1 MAATYPGSVRS
12 FTTKVDVT
20 GIVYAAHPNDL
31 QEEVVAI
38 ESILGV
44 TPSLSTT
51 PNSGG
56 TFNATTTSFATV
68 SARIANIETG
78 IVADTHTQYVKKDTL
93 TTKGDLYAATAAS
106 TIARIGVGT
115 DGQVLTAASGQ
126 ASGLSWATPVSSYVS
141 QTNGTVT
148 TASTSSAVVRNIHVS
163 TSTPTG
169 GSDGDVWL
177 KYT

>member
-38 ESILGV
+38 ESILGI

-51 PNSGG
+51 PNAGG
-56 TFNATTTSFATV
+56 SFTATTTSLATV
-68 SARIANIETG
+68 SARLANIETG
-78 IVADTHTQYVKKDTL
+78 IVADVHTQYVNK
-93 TTKGDLYAATAAS
+93 
-106 TIARIGVGT
+106 
-115 DGQVLTAASGQ
+115 
-126 ASGLSWATPVSSYVS
+126 
-141 QTNGTVT
+141 TNGAVT
-148 TASTSSAVVRNIHVS
+148 TASTASAVVRNIHVS

>member
-1 MAATYPGSVRS
+1 MAATYPASVRS

-31 QEEVVAI
+31 QDEVIAI

-51 PNSGG
+51 PNAGG
-56 TFNATTTSFATV
+56 SFTATATTFNSV
-68 SARIANIETG
+68 SARLANIETG
-78 IVADTHTQYVKKDTL
+78 IVADVHTQYVNK
-93 TTKGDLYAATAAS
+93 
-106 TIARIGVGT
+106 
-115 DGQVLTAASGQ
+115 
-126 ASGLSWATPVSSYVS
+126 
-141 QTNGTVT
+141 TNGTVT
-148 TASTSSAVVRNIHVS
+148 TASTASAVVRNIHVS

>member
-31 QEEVVAI
+31 QDEVIAI

-51 PNSGG
+51 PNAGG
-56 TFNATTTSFATV
+56 TFTATTTSFATV
-68 SARIANIETG
+68 SARLANIETG
-78 IVADTHTQYVKKDTL
+78 IVADVHTQYVNK
-93 TTKGDLYAATAAS
+93 
-106 TIARIGVGT
+106 
-115 DGQVLTAASGQ
+115 
-126 ASGLSWATPVSSYVS
+126 
-141 QTNGTVT
+141 TNGTVT
-148 TASTSSAVVRNIHVS
+148 TASTASAVVRNIHVS

>member
-38 ESILGV
+38 ESILGI

-51 PNSGG
+51 PNAGG
-56 TFNATTTSFATV
+56 SFTATTTSFATV
-68 SARIANIETG
+68 SARLANIETG
-78 IVADTHTQYVKKDTL
+78 IVADVHTQYVNK
-93 TTKGDLYAATAAS
+93 
-106 TIARIGVGT
+106 
-115 DGQVLTAASGQ
+115 
-126 ASGLSWATPVSSYVS
+126 
-141 QTNGTVT
+141 TNGVVT
-148 TASTSSAVVRNIHVS
+148 TASTASAVVRNIHVS

>member
-1 MAATYPGSVRS
+1 VAATYPGSVRS

-31 QEEVVAI
+31 QDEVIAI

-51 PNSGG
+51 PNAGG
-56 TFNATTTSFATV
+56 TFTATTTSFATV
-68 SARIANIETG
+68 SARLANIETG
-78 IVADTHTQYVKKDTL
+78 IVADVHTQYVNK
-93 TTKGDLYAATAAS
+93 
-106 TIARIGVGT
+106 
-115 DGQVLTAASGQ
+115 
-126 ASGLSWATPVSSYVS
+126 
-141 QTNGTVT
+141 TNGTVT
-148 TASTSSAVVRNIHVS
+148 TASTASAVVRNIHVS